1 MKRPPNL
8 QTPDRQLTDARREI
22 RDLESL
28 LAAERAGNEER
39 SALIRELHQSSSW
52 RLTAPLRWLVKTLR
66 GQRRRP
72 EPPMVDGLPTGE
84 DADNVANCLPAALLR
99 PDLDSLEAANAT
111 CCRIN
116 LYPGLEGL
124 VADDVRLAL
133 AGALPETGTE
143 YRGRRSD
150 PPAIGFIGSNELRL
164 ELSFD
169 ARVAVVDE
177 DNWQGVLKAGALRF
191 LVVETVWHVGH
202 RNWRYALTSGEAATR
217 FGHLLEHCRRISLP
231 VVVWFRE
238 TPGNYRHFAWL
249 AGHADLVCVAD
260 AGIEQQLR
268 RDFPQATVE
277 YMPPAIQ
284 PPLHNPLRSYALMD
298 AADALRDNIVFDGWW
313 DLQGRLAELPRLRE
327 LKDQG
332 LLVAESRWEFARV
345 RLDDSGEFRDCTIG
359 CLDREEKLAM
369 GRLQGAEVFAA
380 EPLAGAWRSALGM
393 VRAAA
398 AGSLV
403 ARLDDAEPW
412 LPELRLPDSG
422 DGAGAVA
429 ALRALMGDPLARAR
443 WRHLA
448 WRGLMSGHTIAHR
461 LQHIADTLRT
471 GGTFLPPDE
480 RIAALLVTMRP
491 ERLHGCIERFRND
504 AYPHKELVIVVHG
517 DDVDLGGYRRLVR
530 DGEPIRI
537 LQAGTSRSLGAC
549 LNFAAA
555 QTDAPYWTK
564 VDDDDLYGTHYLA
577 DIMRYQRIGNFDVF
591 GKPPVFNYLESSD
604 ELLWDV
610 EWARHANLLHGAATA
625 RSALVAGGTLGGR
638 RRVLEE
644 VPFSERRRG
653 GSDSDFIRRCYE
665 SGLDVLAMD
674 GFNFVRYR
682 SAQEGF
688 HTWTI
693 DEDEF
698 RARSLSVGNL
708 KGVPGK
714 ALL

>member
-1 MKRPPNL
+1 MERPKL

-22 RDLESL
+22 RELESL
-28 LAAERAGNEER
+28 LAAEKAGNEER

-52 RLTAPLRWLVKTLR
+52 RLTAPLRWLVETLR

-72 EPPMVDGLPTGE
+72 DSPVVDGSPTDE
-84 DADNVANCLPAALLR
+84 DAGNAATCLPAALLR
-99 PDLDSLEAANAT
+99 PDLDSLEAANAS
-111 CCRIN
+111 CRRIN

-124 VADDVRLAL
+124 VADEVRAAL
-133 AGALPETGTE
+133 AGAPPETGTE
-143 YRGRRSD
+143 YRGWRPD
-150 PPAIGFIGSNELRL
+150 PPVIGFIGSKELRL

-169 ARVAVVDE
+169 ARVAVLDE
-177 DNWQGVLKAGALRF
+177 DNWQDVLKAGTLRF
-191 LVVETVWHVGH
+191 LVVETVWHVDH
-202 RNWRYALTSGEAATR
+202 RNWRYALTGGEAAMR
-217 FGHLLEHCRRISLP
+217 LERLLEHCRRISLP

-238 TPGNYRHFAWL
+238 TLGNYRHFAWL
-249 AGHADLVCVAD
+249 AGHADMVCVAD
-260 AGIEQQLR
+260 AGIAEQLR
-268 RDFPQATVE
+268 RDFPRTKVE

-284 PPLHNPLRSYALMD
+284 PALHNPVRSYGLME
-298 AADALRDNIVFDGWW
+298 AADLLRDNIVFDGWW
-313 DLQGRLAELPRLRE
+313 DLQGSLAELPRLRE

-332 LLVAESRWEFARV
+332 LLVAESRWDFARV
-345 RLDDSGEFRDCTIG
+345 RLDGSGEFRRCTIG
-359 CLDREEKLAM
+359 CLGREEKLAM
-369 GRLQGAEVFAA
+369 DRLQGAEVFAA

-403 ARLDDAEPW
+403 ARLDGAGPW
-412 LPELRLPDSG
+412 LPELRLPG
-422 DGAGAVA
+422 GGGEAGGVA

-471 GGTFLPPDE
+471 GGAFLPPDE

-491 ERLHGCIERFRND
+491 ERLPGCIERFRD
-504 AYPHKELVIVVHG
+504 DTYPHKELVIVVHG

-530 DGEPIRI
+530 AGEPIRI
-537 LQAGTSRSLGAC
+537 LQAGTSLSLGAC

-555 QTDAPYWTK
+555 HTDAPYWTK
-564 VDDDDLYGTHYLA
+564 MDDDDLYGAHYLA

-591 GKPPVFNYLESSD
+591 GKPPIFNYLESSD

-610 EWARHANLLHGAATA
+610 EWARHANLLHDAANA

-638 RRVLEE
+638 RRALER
-644 VPFSERRRG
+644 VPFCERRRG
-653 GSDSDFIRRCYE
+653 GSDSEFIRRCYE
-665 SGLDVLAMD
+665 AGMDVLAMD
-674 GFNFVRYR
+674 GFNFVRCR

-698 RARSLSVGNL
+698 RARSFRVG
-708 KGVPGK
+708 GFGDAGQ
-714 ALL
+714 ALC